1 MTRPRAVG
9 PEAAPR
15 FTPWLRLLGALALL
29 TAVALALRAGWL
41 DPSRVQEFILSFG
54 LMAPVIWVLLYLVAV
69 FIPYATTIMTV
80 AAGLAFGVFWGTLLT
95 YSVTLFASLLPFT
108 VARRLGRDW
117 VERRVGNT
125 RMERYVELINRHAFL
140 IFFYLRL
147 IPSIPYEIQNHI
159 AGVSR
164 ISYRHFL
171 LASALGNGPILVILA
186 FLGDGLAVPD
196 SPQFWLAVVLYALA
210 LVAAPVVALIR
221 RRLGKPPLLEA
232 PRKASGGPPPEG

>member
-1 MTRPRAVG
+1 MTRPPAVG
-9 PEAAPR
+9 PEPAPR
-15 FTPWLRLLGALALL
+15 SAPWLRLLGALVLL

-80 AAGLAFGVFWGTLLT
+80 AAGLAFGVFWGTILT
-95 YSVTLFASLLPFT
+95 YWVTLLASLLPFT
-108 VARRLGRDW
+108 VARRLGQDW

-125 RMERYVELINRHAFL
+125 RMERYAELINRHAFL

-171 LASALGNGPILVILA
+171 LASALGNGPILIILA

-210 LVAAPVVALIR
+210 LLAAPVIALIR
-221 RRLGKPPLLEA
+221 RSLGKPPLLEA
-232 PRKASGGPPPEG
+232 PHEASAGPPLED